1 MRFRWLFLT
10 VAALVMGTG
19 IGLMLSPAP
28 VSAVAKEIIQLQQDV
43 TRLVLSQRDLQ
54 RSVDEK
60 HAILK
65 TLVEQQLDATSR
77 LNTTMGSL
85 QKSIQD
91 VQANSGARMDTLSTQ
106 TQSLGDNLEEIKVRL
121 GRFNQQLT
129 DLQGVMQSLDAKIA
143 GGAAMPPS
151 GTESGGS
158 PGGAPPQSAD
168 VLYSNALRDYMGG
181 KFDLARQ
188 QFADY
193 LKYFPEADLAS
204 NSQFY
209 LGEILYAQKD
219 FQQAVGEYDK
229 VLDSYPKSFKLA
241 DARLKKGL
249 ALLEL
254 GQRAGAQREL
264 REVVRRHPGT
274 EAERKARAKL
284 RELGVAVGGQ

>member
-1 MRFRWLFLT
+1 MRLRWLLLT
-10 VAALVMGTG
+10 AAALAVGTG
-19 IGLMLSPAP
+19 LGLLLSPVP
-28 VSAVAKEIIQLQQDV
+28 VSAVAREIIQLQQDV
-43 TRLVLSQRDLQ
+43 TRILQAQRDLQ
-54 RSVDEK
+54 RAVDEK

-65 TLVEQQLDATSR
+65 TLIEQQLDSVSR
-77 LNTTMGSL
+77 LSTTMGSL

-121 GRFNQQLT
+121 GRLNQQMT
-129 DLQGVMQSLDAKIA
+129 DLQGVMQSLDAKLA
-143 GGAAMPPS
+143 GGAAMPPA
-151 GTESGGS
+151 GS
-158 PGGAPPQSAD
+158 EPGAAGAAPPQSAD

-188 QFADY
+188 QFTDY

-209 LGEILYAQKD
+209 LGEILFSQKD
-219 FQQAVGEYDK
+219 YQQAVAEYDK
-229 VLDSYPKSFKLA
+229 VLEGYPKSFKLA

-249 ALLEL
+249 ALLEM

-284 RELGVAVGGQ
+284 RELGVTAGGQ